1 MSAPSHRFRLAVVA
15 LLVYALGALVF
26 VWPLPQDLSSH
37 VTGDPAGDTGAY
49 VWNAYVFLYN
59 LSTGSSVFSTDR
71 ILALAGEVSLALHNN
86 SLMLSAIAAPFIPA
100 FGVIAS
106 FNIALIAILVLN
118 PFCAYLLARHET
130 RSFFPSLL
138 GGALFGFSPFI
149 SARVEGHMSLATAFG
164 LPLTI
169 LLARVATERRTAAS
183 WSLVGGGLTICAISD
198 PYYLIFGLLGVAVV
212 GVAEAA
218 RIERVPG
225 RRRPW

>member
-59 LSTGSSVFSTDR
+59 ISHGSSVFSTDR

-86 SLMLSAIAAPFIPA
+86 SLVLSAIAAPFIPL
-100 FGVIAS
+100 FGVVAS
-106 FNIALIAILVLN
+106 FNLALIAVLTLN

-130 RSFFPSLL
+130 GRKAESLIA
-138 GGALFGFSPFI
+138 GALFGFSPFI

-164 LPLTI
+164 LPLTV
-169 LLARVATERRTAAS
+169 LLARLAVQRRNVTAWA
-183 WSLVGGGLTICAISD
+183 LVGASLTVCAISD
-198 PYYLIFGLLGVAVV
+198 PYYLVFGILA
-212 GVAEAA
+212 
-218 RIERVPG
+218 
-225 RRRPW
+225 